1 MKKPFITF
9 VLVLMLIFILNGCGL
24 VLKTY
29 YGIHQPKVE
38 TAKSLEKYMRK
49 KKIVS
54 NNIFTTVN
62 QEAMKKHIGISR
74 GIPEVLIF
82 NKQGQ
87 GIVYKTPEQCN
98 AFAFDVIVEL
108 DKQKTYPVNDTLSL
122 DSVNVGL
129 ADLYGNPANIQIH
142 DSADFLVVVYWARYT
157 GRLNKNHVNIW
168 EQDAQVNSKA
178 NIQVVKINL
187 DMQAFWKDVSEIKV
201 AY

>member
-9 VLVLMLIFILNGCGL
+9 ALALMLIFTLNGCGL

-29 YGIHQPKVE
+29 YGIHQPKAE
-38 TAKSLEKYMRK
+38 TAKSLGKYMRK

-98 AFAFDVIVEL
+98 APAFDAIVEL
-108 DKQKTYPVNDTLSL
+108 DRQKTYPVNDTLSL

-129 ADLYGNPANIQIH
+129 ADLYGNSANIQIH
-142 DSADFLVVVYWARYT
+142 DSADFLVVLYWARYT

-168 EQDAQVNSKA
+168 EQDARVNSKA

-187 DMQAFWKDVSEIKV
+187 DMQAFWKDVSEKK
-201 AY
+201 